1 MGLIE
6 DRHTHEYQGHRIEI
20 VEDGVA
26 KRVRLLVD
34 GREIASESSMLPQEI
49 NIDAAVGEA
58 TLRASVRVR
67 FLRGS
72 VVSLEVEGA
81 PLRSLDSQRA
91 LQRRNP
97 SAKSAPALRVF

>member
-6 DRHTHEYQGHRIEI
+6 DRHTYEHQGHRIEI

-34 GREIASESSMLPQEI
+34 GREIASESSVLPREI
-49 NIDAAVGEA
+49 TIDASVGEA
-58 TLRASVRVR
+58 PLRASVRVR

-72 VVSLEVEGA
+72 VVSLEVDGV
-81 PLRSLDSQRA
+81 PLRALDRPRA
-91 LQRRNP
+91 ETPRH
-97 SAKSAPALRVF
+97 